1 MISPDSN
8 RNIWINIGI
17 AGNAVAPLGS
27 LHNIK
32 KIINSKNE
40 KETYYTNSTINSL
53 AFNSTVLNVQE
64 EERSFKNEEL
74 VYEMESLGFIQTVE
88 KFCTRELICILK
100 IISDNRINLP
110 DSYKKLAHKIISKNI
125 VAIDSIL
132 EKYHKL
138 SMEQKDLDYDLL
150 KPIQE
155 KYNLSFTNKKKMKT
169 IIIKISVILEKE
181 DIIKEIK
188 NSKNLK
194 SLFNKFEEA
203 LSDNIIKI

>member
-17 AGNAVAPLGS
+17 AGNAIAPIGS
-27 LHNIK
+27 IHNIK

-40 KETYYTNSTINSL
+40 KETYYTNSIINSL
-53 AFNSTVLNVQE
+53 AFNSTALNVQE
-64 EERSFKNEEL
+64 EERRFENEEL
-74 VYEMESLGFIQTVE
+74 VYEMEALGFIQTVE

-110 DSYKKLAHKIISKNI
+110 DNYKKLANKIISKKI
-125 VAIDSIL
+125 VVIDSIL

-138 SMEQKDLDYDLL
+138 SMEQKDPDFELL
-150 KPIQE
+150 KLIQK
-155 KYNLSFTNKKKMKT
+155 KYHLTFSNKEKMKT

-188 NSKNLK
+188 NSKDLK
-194 SLFNKFEEA
+194 SLFNKFEKA
-203 LSDNIIKI
+203 LSENVIRI

>member
-17 AGNAVAPLGS
+17 AGNAIAPLGS

-155 KYNLSFTNKKKMKT
+155 KYHLSFTNKKKMKT

>member
-155 KYNLSFTNKKKMKT
+155 KYHLSFTNKKKMKT